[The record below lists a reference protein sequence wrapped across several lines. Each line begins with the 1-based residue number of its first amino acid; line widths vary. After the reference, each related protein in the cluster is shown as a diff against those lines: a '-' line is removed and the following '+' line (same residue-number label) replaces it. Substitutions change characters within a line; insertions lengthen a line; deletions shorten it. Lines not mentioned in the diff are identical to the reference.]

1 MPLLDL
7 FWATLWFFLFFAWI
21 WLLITILADIFRSHD
36 LNGWTKALWVLFVA
50 LVPWLGVLIYLIA
63 RGGSMQERA
72 MQDAARREQAT
83 RDYVRQV
90 TSSGGSTADELAK
103 LVQLR
108 DSGVITSEQ
117 FEAQK
122 AKIPG
127 MPERG

>member
-21 WLLITILADIFRSHD
+21 WLLITIIADIFRSHD
-36 LNGWTKALWVLFVA
+36 LNGWMKALWVLFVA
-50 LVPWLGVLIYLIA
+50 VVPWLGVLIYLIA

-72 MQDAARREQAT
+72 MQDAAKREQAT

-90 TSSGGSTADELAK
+90 ASDSGSTADELAK
-103 LVQLR
+103 LAQLR
-108 DSGVITSEQ
+108 DSGVITAEQ

-122 AKIPG
+122 ARILA
-127 MPERG
+127 